1 MNDSQN
7 GSSFR
12 GDEMKGYI
20 GVDLGGTKI
29 SGILL
34 DASGE
39 KLAAALVPT
48 KAEAGRDTVEKQL
61 FLLIDQIIEKA
72 QEKKMDVIGIG
83 VGVPGAVEQ
92 ATGVLVYAANLP
104 LRKYPFVEILKARYA
119 LPIILENDAAA
130 AAWAEYKFGS
140 GQGSNTMLFVTAST
154 GIGAGAVINGAL
166 YTGST
171 GSAFELGHIT
181 IKKDGLACGCGNRGC
196 AELYASGSALARIAK
211 EKIACGEMTALKG
224 QKITAEAVFMAAAAG
239 DRLSEAIVKQALE
252 DLGTCVSVAA
262 ALLDPDIIV
271 IGGGMSQAGDRVW
284 RVVEAA
290 LKEKCL
296 PTVAEH
302 VKVVPSALKSEA
314 GVYGAAALFMKK

>member
-1 MNDSQN
+1 MI
-7 GSSFR
+7 
-12 GDEMKGYI
+12 GYI

-34 DASGE
+34 NALGKKIAD
-39 KLAAALVPT
+39 ALVPT
-48 KAEAGRDTVEKQL
+48 KAAEGAAVVEKQL
-61 FLLIDQIIEKA
+61 FLLIDQIVDA
-72 QEKKMDVIGIG
+72 ARQEKIDVIGIG
-83 VGVPGAVEQ
+83 VGVPGVIER
-92 ATGVLVYAANLP
+92 TGGILVYAANLP
-104 LRKYPFVEILKARYA
+104 FRKYPFIDRLKARYA
-119 LPIILENDAAA
+119 LPIALENDAAA

-181 IKKDGLACGCGNRGC
+181 IQKDGIVCGCGNRGC
-196 AELYASGSALARIAK
+196 AELYASGSAVARIAE
-211 EKIACGEMTALKG
+211 EKIASGEMTVLKG
-224 QKITAEAVFMAAAAG
+224 QKITAEAVFMAAEAG
-239 DRLSEAIVKQALE
+239 DRLSAYIVKQALE

-262 ALLDPDIIV
+262 ALLDPDSIV
-271 IGGGMSQAGDRVW
+271 IGGGMAQAGERVW
-284 RVVEAA
+284 RVVEDV